1 MTVAK
6 HFRAPQHYTAAL
18 LHQPESTLKL
28 AHRDFTA
35 LAHGQVWVQMKAAP
49 INPSD
54 LAMVAGM
61 YPHKKAYPFVP
72 GLEGSGL
79 VVASGGGFMAN
90 YLLGKRVA
98 CSPTETGDGTWA
110 EFMKTDAGKCI
121 PLSKDISFEQ
131 GASALI
137 NPLTALA
144 LIEMVKKSGNKA
156 FVNTAAAGALGKMLI
171 RLAKIA
177 GTKPINIVHRP
188 RLVEVVKS
196 QGAEWVLDSSQESFP
211 RDLHAL
217 CDREKPKIILD
228 AVGGSFSDM
237 LLETAPENS
246 TLVAY
251 ASLEKDLMH
260 INPSPIIRFGK
271 KVVGFHLANWA
282 QKQSKLKL
290 LKATRK
296 VQRLIV
302 NGTFASTIH
311 NHFSLAELNKA
322 ISNYETNMSKGKNL
336 LVIMK

>member
-171 RLAKIA
+171 KLASHRGLK
-177 GTKPINIVHRP
+177 TIN
-188 RLVEVVKS
+188 LVRHESHIDVLKALGGDVVLNTEHTS
-196 QGAEWVLDSSQESFP
+196 FQEAYAATCRQYQP
-211 RDLHAL
+211 QT
-217 CDREKPKIILD
+217 ILD
-228 AVGGSFSDM
+228 AVGGSFSDT
-237 LLETAPENS
+237 LLSLAPAGT

-251 ASLEKDLMH
+251 ASLSREN
-260 INPSPIIRFGK
+260 ISVSPQPILRDNKTIE
-271 KVVGFHLANWA
+271 GFHLGSWLARQSMISKIRLTRKA
-282 QKQSKLKL
+282 QKAI
-290 LKATRK
+290 KAGIIQTTVHK
-296 VQRLIV
+296 
-302 NGTFASTIH
+302 TFG
-311 NHFSLAELNKA
+311 LAEINEALPEYYA
-322 ISNYETNMSKGKNL
+322 HMSKGKWL
-336 LVIMK
+336 LTFK